1 MKTIQQK
8 VKFKAPPDQL
18 YEMYMG
24 SGRPARAVGGPFL
37 AHEGYV
43 RGRNLQLVP
52 GQLVVQSWRGAD
64 WEAKEPDSILFL
76 KFEPVPG
83 GSQVTLVHAGLSDQN
98 AQRHAKGW
106 RAYYWDRWKKILD
119 EGKAKVGEGL

>member
-8 VKFKAPPDQL
+8 VRFKAPPDQL

-24 SGRPARAVGGPFL
+24 SGRPAREGDGPFS

-64 WEAKEPDSILFL
+64 WAEGEPDSILFL
-76 KFEPVPG
+76 TFEPVPG
-83 GSQVTLVHAGLSDQN
+83 GGQVTLVHAGLSPEK
-98 AQRHAKGW
+98 AERHARGW
-106 RAYYWDRWKKILD
+106 RDYYWTPWKNFLRRR
-119 EGKAKVGEGL
+119 GRAG